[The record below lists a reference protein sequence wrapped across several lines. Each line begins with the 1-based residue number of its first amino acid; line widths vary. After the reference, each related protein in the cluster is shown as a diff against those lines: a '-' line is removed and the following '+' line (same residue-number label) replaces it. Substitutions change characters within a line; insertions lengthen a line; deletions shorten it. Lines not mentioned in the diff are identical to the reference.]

1 MNCQN
6 IPPLLR
12 RGGERRKRKSSP
24 VVRLGGAEMLVGG
37 SCIDR
42 KTPPEVCL
50 GSEGQGGDL
59 GKRVGR
65 AW

>member
-1 MNCQN
+1 M
-6 IPPLLR
+6 
-12 RGGERRKRKSSP
+12 
-24 VVRLGGAEMLVGG
+24 VRLGGAEMLVGG

-50 GSEGQGGDL
+50 GSEGQGADL